1 MENQNIAAIKK
12 DLTYLSK
19 EELVAHILKLA
30 KYKKENKELL
40 SYLLFYSENE
50 QHYIESVIA
59 EMDGMFS
66 EINSTNVY
74 YVKKSVRKIL
84 RFCAKQIKFSGK
96 KETEVEILAHFCQ
109 KMKKFNLKS
118 ERNLVLQNIYD
129 RQLIKIHKALSTLH
143 EDVQFDYQ
151 EKVRGL
157 GR

>member
-12 DLTYLSK
+12 DLGYLSK
-19 EELVAHILKLA
+19 EEIIAHVLKLA

-50 QHYIESVIA
+50 SHYIEDVKTEIDA
-59 EMDGMFS
+59 MFG
-66 EINSTNVY
+66 EITNTNVY

-84 RFCAKQIKFSGK
+84 RFCVKQIKFSGK

-109 KMKKFNLKS
+109 KMKRFNLDS

-129 RQLIKIHKALSTLH
+129 RQLIKIHKALGTLH

-157 GR
+157 VR